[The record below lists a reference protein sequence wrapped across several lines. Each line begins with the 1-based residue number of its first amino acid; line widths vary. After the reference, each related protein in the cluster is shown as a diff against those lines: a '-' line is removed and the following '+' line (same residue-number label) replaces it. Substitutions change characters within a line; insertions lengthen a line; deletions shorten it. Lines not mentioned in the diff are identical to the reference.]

1 MMHCAASPL
10 VKIAYRPCIR
20 VMLGSNAPQESFGS
34 TWTWTAVIGLI
45 TLLVTIYFSVD
56 QLRKRKK
63 AAEATRLKP
72 DYHLLDEVVVVLG
85 KLEALSAQKAD
96 LAKLNELRSR
106 VKQAERRSPDLL
118 FGEIVARIDIY
129 QKAVLPDCFG
139 KKLAGRRVALDELLE
154 LSRRQGAALTEIR
167 VACDAVQLEIDR
179 RST

>member
-1 MMHCAASPL
+1 
-10 VKIAYRPCIR
+10 
-20 VMLGSNAPQESFGS
+20 MLGSNAPQESFGS